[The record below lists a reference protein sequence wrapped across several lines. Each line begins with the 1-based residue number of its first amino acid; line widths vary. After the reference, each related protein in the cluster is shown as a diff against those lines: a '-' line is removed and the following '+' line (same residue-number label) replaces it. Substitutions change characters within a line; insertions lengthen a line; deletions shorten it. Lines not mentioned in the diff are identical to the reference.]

1 MLGLPRLRRMPS
13 EIARQHCYW
22 GFNRNPAGVRIARQ
36 EMGVDKVMWANDFPH
51 LESDWPNSRRVIEEN
66 FASIPED
73 EKWKMTVGNAMKYFR
88 LNRQQD
94 NKILGDPK
102 TLHANH

>member
-1 MLGLPRLRRMPS
+1 MPS
-13 EIARQHCYW
+13 EIACEHCYW

-66 FASIPED
+66 FAGIPED
-73 EKWKMTVGNAMKYFR
+73 EKWKMTVGNAMKYFK
-88 LNRQQD
+88 LNQQQA
-94 NKILGDPK
+94 NKYVAAK
-102 TLHANH
+102 KAVQVSH